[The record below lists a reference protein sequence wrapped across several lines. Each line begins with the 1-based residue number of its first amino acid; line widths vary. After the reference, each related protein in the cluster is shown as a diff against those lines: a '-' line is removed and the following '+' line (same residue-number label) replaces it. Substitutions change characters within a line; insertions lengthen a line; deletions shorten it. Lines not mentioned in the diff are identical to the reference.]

1 MKIRYGLLAWVLPS
15 LLALAVPV
23 AAQNRPVDA
32 GPAMT
37 RPVVVELFTSQ
48 GCSSCPPADANL
60 IQLINRSDVL
70 ALSFGVTYWN
80 DLGWKDTF
88 AKAAFTDRQFAYEK
102 HLDHESAFTPQM
114 VIDGTHDT
122 VGHNAAEIESLIAQA
137 IALQE
142 TAPKIVLTLELATER
157 LVIGSTPTAVEP
169 SDVWLVA
176 YSPDVAE
183 VPVARG
189 ENRRRVLR
197 IGHPVQSLTRLG
209 SWSGDE
215 IRLALPSA
223 QAGTARA
230 ILIQAGP
237 GGPILAA
244 RKL

>member
-1 MKIRYGLLAWVLPS
+1 MKIRYGLLAWLLG
-15 LLALAVPV
+15 LLAFAAPV
-23 AAQNRPVDA
+23 AAQTRPVV
-32 GPAMT
+32 T

-60 IQLINRSDVL
+60 IQLMNRSDVL
-70 ALSFGVTYWN
+70 ALSFGITYWN

-88 AKAAFTDRQFAYEK
+88 AQAAFTERQFAYEK
-102 HLDHESAFTPQM
+102 RLGHESAFTPQI
-114 VIDGTHDT
+114 VIDGAHDT
-122 VGHNAAEIESLIAQA
+122 VGHDAAEIESLIAQA
-137 IALQE
+137 TARQE
-142 TAPKIVLTLELATER
+142 TVPKIELAFDPATER
-157 LVIGSTPTAVEP
+157 LILSSTPAEIEA

-176 YSPDVAE
+176 YTPDVAE

-215 IRLALPSA
+215 ARFTLPLA

-237 GGPILAA
+237 GGPILTA